1 MGSKSKWGFGG
12 FFQTFCDLDSLFS
25 SCFFFNISLFM
36 ELKKYHR
43 PSLGTPITMKI
54 AQKGQE
60 MNNIWVM
67 FGDGHDYCKCLILH
81 QKKNTPMILISYPLT
96 ST

>member
-12 FFQTFCDLDSLFS
+12 FFPNILRFGCLFS
-25 SCFFFNISLFM
+25 SCFFFNIPLFM

-54 AQKGQE
+54 VQKGQE
-60 MNNIWVM
+60 M
-67 FGDGHDYCKCLILH
+67 
-81 QKKNTPMILISYPLT
+81 KKIQSLQLRGFKVW
-96 ST
+96 